1 MRTAAAAASA
11 MSGLEHSET
20 KSARSYWSTTSPP
33 PSIHG
38 STVPRRASVGTRQQ
52 DRFVSVEHLGV
63 GRFAS
68 PFKRH
73 APSEVPCA
81 FV

>member
-1 MRTAAAAASA
+1 MRTIAAST
-11 MSGLEHSET
+11 MSGLEHNET
-20 KSARSYWSTTSPP
+20 GSARSYWSTTSP

-38 STVPRRASVGTRQQ
+38 STVPRRAPVGTRPQ

-63 GRFAS
+63 CPFIS
-68 PFKRH
+68 PCKRH

-81 FV
+81 CV